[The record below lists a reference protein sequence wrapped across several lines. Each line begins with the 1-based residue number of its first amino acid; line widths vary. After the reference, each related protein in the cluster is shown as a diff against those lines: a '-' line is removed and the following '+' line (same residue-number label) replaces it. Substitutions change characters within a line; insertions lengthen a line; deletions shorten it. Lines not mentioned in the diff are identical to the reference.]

1 MANYRKRAILSFC
14 QSSTI
19 IRAVTDGKGESMLLK
34 YLRTQIENRVKNW
47 LLRLTS
53 SPLLGYLPPF
63 VPYESGRNTYMIPV
77 AAHPEGRRVS
87 HDFPVPPKEL
97 WLGYGTTA
105 QVYLEAGRHHVN
117 RMLQITEGSGWSLP
131 ADARVM
137 DFGCGAGR
145 MARWLVEKV
154 PDGEI
159 WGTDISAPHITWCQ
173 QNLTPPIHFVTT
185 TTMPHLP
192 FEDNS
197 FDFIYAGSVFSHL
210 DDLADAW
217 LLELR
222 RIARPSSRIFI
233 TIMDQTSISLFSQD
247 KWKNFW
253 LSWYVLAHREYRT
266 YLSAQFS
273 KFTIGRAL
281 QAQVFYNRDEL
292 ARKLTR
298 WFTVH
303 SVVPEAYAF
312 QTALVLEKNRDE

>member
-1 MANYRKRAILSFC
+1 
-14 QSSTI
+14 
-19 IRAVTDGKGESMLLK
+19 MLLK

-105 QVYLEAGRHHVN
+105 EVYLEAGRHHVN

-197 FDFIYAGSVFSHL
+197 FDFMLAPFFHTLMIWLMPGFWNYAVLPG
-210 DDLADAW
+210 LAAEFLS
-217 LLELR
+217 LLWIKPAFPCFR
-222 RIARPSSRIFI
+222 RINGRISGLAGMCWRIANTERTSLRNSVNSRLAGLYRRKYSII
-233 TIMDQTSISLFSQD
+233 ATSLRGNSPAGLPCIALYQKPTHFKQRSFL
-247 KWKNFW
+247 KKTATNR
-253 LSWYVLAHREYRT
+253 VRT
-266 YLSAQFS
+266 YAV
-273 KFTIGRAL
+273 AL
-281 QAQVFYNRDEL
+281 LRIPTLCVSPAA
-292 ARKLTR
+292 AR
-298 WFTVH
+298 
-303 SVVPEAYAF
+303 
-312 QTALVLEKNRDE
+312 